1 MAEAVAQFRRTL
13 ASPRSDDHEKAAAAA
28 ALAGIEGLDPHEW
41 WWRRDWTPGPPL
53 TPEGKLTT
61 SYSRIGRYDEC
72 PLRYVLESVLG
83 LDPQSTYQMK
93 FGSLVHKIIE
103 RSDPVE
109 GDLKTWDE
117 AWAEYKRAFDENDF
131 PNLVFAR
138 TYWRYGRDSLRRWW
152 RAERKAGETIAVEF
166 SFDDLDFD
174 GHTIRGR
181 IDRVAKL
188 AKGLVLSDYKT
199 SRNAIAWQEA
209 KDSLQLAIYY
219 RAAQVYERLNSQ
231 GTPQVMQL
239 VYPGIEY
246 TDPRDGGLG
255 CAKRFQNPEEAE
267 AALERLGAILENAAD
282 EEFAPSPEA
291 DCRWCHMKP
300 LCPRWPEGKEIPR

>member
-1 MAEAVAQFRRTL
+1 
-13 ASPRSDDHEKAAAAA
+13 
-28 ALAGIEGLDPHEW
+28 
-41 WWRRDWTPGPPL
+41 
-53 TPEGKLTT
+53 
-61 SYSRIGRYDEC
+61 
-72 PLRYVLESVLG
+72 
-83 LDPQSTYQMK
+83 
-93 FGSLVHKIIE
+93 
-103 RSDPVE
+103 
-109 GDLKTWDE
+109 
-117 AWAEYKRAFDENDF
+117 
-131 PNLVFAR
+131 VFAR
-138 TYWRYGRDSLRRWW
+138 TYYRYGVQSLKRWW
-152 RAERKAGETIAVEF
+152 RAERTTGETIDVEF
-166 SFDDLDFD
+166 AFNDLDFD
-174 GHTIRGR
+174 GHIIRGR
-181 IDRVAKL
+181 IDRVAKVGN
-188 AKGLVLSDYKT
+188 GLVLSDYKT